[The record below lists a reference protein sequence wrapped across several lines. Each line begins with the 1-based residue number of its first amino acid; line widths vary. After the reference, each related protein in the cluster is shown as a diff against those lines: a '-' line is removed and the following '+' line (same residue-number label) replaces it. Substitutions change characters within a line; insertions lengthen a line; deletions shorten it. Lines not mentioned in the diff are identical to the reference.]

1 MDAELNIA
9 TAPFRDPR
17 YAPRRL
23 TVDERAGGEMVL
35 TNPTPYS
42 TAFQTVTAALGH
54 WATAAPDRVWLAER
68 PKADGAGDG
77 WRAVTFAEAWER
89 IAALAAGLRDLGIV
103 GDRPL
108 LILSRNTIDHALIAY
123 AAMGQGMPV
132 APVSPQYGLPGAN
145 TTRLAHACEV
155 LRPAAVFTEDAALF
169 ADGLAADCLAGLPV
183 IAAANARPSNVPLD
197 RLYHA
202 GSVQPVA
209 TPEQHAKYLLTSG
222 STGLPKAVIN
232 THRTMSL
239 NAAQITACFD
249 DPDPPVMV
257 HSAPWSHS
265 LGANAILHY
274 SAHRGGSLYIDAG
287 QPTAGRFGE
296 TIRNLRDVAPTY
308 QNMVPAAW
316 MLFAEALE
324 QDEDLARAF
333 FSRVRLLQY
342 GGAALGQA
350 TADRIQAVAV
360 RTVGERISF
369 GSGYGATET
378 GPTACNVHWPNAR
391 MGMIGLPLPGTSVRL
406 VPEAGKLDF
415 RVKGPQV
422 TPGYLGRPEL
432 SAAAFDDEGFYRLGD
447 AARFVEPGNP
457 QAGMIFDGRLSENF
471 KLASGTFVMVGELR
485 IGAIGAIGD
494 AVTDAVVCGENQ
506 EAVGL
511 LLYPNPTRPRAE
523 IEAAVRAGIE
533 AFNARAKGSGGRV
546 ARALV
551 LPDPPDANA
560 GEITD
565 KGYIAQSLARVR
577 RAEAID
583 RLFADP
589 QSAPETSDVMV
600 F

>member
-1 MDAELNIA
+1 MDAELRTA

-23 TVDERAGGEMVL
+23 VVDERPGGEMVL
-35 TNPTPYS
+35 TNPTPFS
-42 TAFQTVTAALGH
+42 TAFETTTAALAH
-54 WATAAPDRVWLAER
+54 WAQAAPDRVWLAER
-68 PKADGAGDG
+68 SGDG
-77 WRAVTFAEAWER
+77 WRTVTFGEAWQR
-89 IAALAAGLRDLGIV
+89 LTALAGGLVDLGVV
-103 GDRPL
+103 GERPL
-108 LILSRNTIDHALIAY
+108 LILARNHIEHALIAY
-123 AAMGQGMPV
+123 AAMSQGLPV

-145 TTRLAHACEV
+145 LTRLGHACQALNPV
-155 LRPAAVFTEDAALF
+155 AVFTEDAALF
-169 ADGLAADCLAGLPV
+169 ADGLAAEALSGLPV
-183 IAAANARPSNVPLD
+183 IAAANARPGDIALD
-197 RLYHA
+197 RLYGA
-202 GSVQPVA
+202 TPVA
-209 TPEQHAKYLLTSG
+209 PSARPEQHAKYLLTSG

-232 THRTMSL
+232 THRGMSL

-296 TIRNLRDVAPTY
+296 TVRNLREVAPTY

-316 MLFAEALE
+316 MLFAEELE
-324 QDEDLARAF
+324 KDDALARAF

-406 VPEAGKLDF
+406 VPEAGKLEF

-422 TPGYLGRPEL
+422 TPGYLGRPEA
-432 SAAAFDDEGFYRLGD
+432 SAAAFDDEGFYRVGD

-506 EAVGL
+506 GSVGL
-511 LLYPNPTRPRAE
+511 LLYPNPRLAPEAIAE
-523 IEAAVRAGIE
+523 AVRSGIE
-533 AFNARAKGSGGRV
+533 TFNSRAKGAGGRV

-551 LPDPPDANA
+551 LPDPPDPNS

-565 KGYIAQSLARVR
+565 KGYIAQSLARSR
-577 RAEAID
+577 RADAVA

-589 QSAPETSDVMV
+589 APSDVMV
-600 F
+600 FP